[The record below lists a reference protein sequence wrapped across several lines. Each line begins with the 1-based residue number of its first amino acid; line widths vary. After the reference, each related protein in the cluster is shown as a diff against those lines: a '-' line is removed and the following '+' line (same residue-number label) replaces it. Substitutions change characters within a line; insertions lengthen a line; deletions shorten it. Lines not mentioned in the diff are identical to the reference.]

1 MNSGHIDDFVTSWF
15 SLLSAHA
22 PVDDLIPF
30 LCATNLQM
38 HFPEETLRSLDDF
51 RTWYTAVGNTYT
63 DQHHDLQQ
71 LNVRTDKHNGDL
83 LDLGIV
89 VVWTASTIADGSHI
103 AKRATQTWTIR
114 RSANSDRSQIQLQ
127 IQKYDVVT
135 MTDVG
140 QDR

>member
-1 MNSGHIDDFVTSWF
+1 MNSAHIDDFVTSWF

-30 LCATNLQM
+30 LCATNLEM
-38 HFPEETLRSLDDF
+38 HFPEKTLRSLDDF
-51 RTWYTAVGNTYT
+51 RTWYAAVGNAYT

-71 LNVRTDKHNGDL
+71 LDVQTDRHDGDL

-89 VVWTASTIADGSHI
+89 VVWTASTVGDGSHI
-103 AKRATQTWTIR
+103 AKRATQTWTVA
-114 RSANSDRSQIQLQ
+114 RSTTSGGWQ
-127 IQKYDVVT
+127 IQKYDVIA

-140 QDR
+140 QGM